1 MDIDSTVQIKDLL
14 KMIKDILPLI
24 IPILL
29 IQWSLMVFALVK
41 LFKSEVEPRFIPRW
55 AWVLVIAFVNLIGPV
70 LYLVIGRQEE

>member
-1 MDIDSTVQIKDLL
+1 MDIDSTVQIQDLL

-55 AWVLVIAFVNLIGPV
+55 AWALVIAFVNLIGPI
-70 LYLVIGRQEE
+70 LYLIIGRQEE